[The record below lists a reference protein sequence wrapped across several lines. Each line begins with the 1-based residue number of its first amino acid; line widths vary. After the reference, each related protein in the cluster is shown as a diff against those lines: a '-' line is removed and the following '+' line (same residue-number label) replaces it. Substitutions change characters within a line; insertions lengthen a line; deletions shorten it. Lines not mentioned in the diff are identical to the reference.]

1 MTYSLTV
8 VQPKV
13 DRFFAADDD
22 GREAF
27 LALIA
32 SGNRWRVV
40 ALIAGIAASGVALW
54 WLTGR
59 DDAAV
64 QVVRAL
70 ALAAAAGI
78 FWYVSWR
85 HWPARVFALGA
96 ERDVLRR
103 RLRVLAGTMTGLVG
117 VVFVLGLLPGL
128 MIAT

>member
-1 MTYSLTV
+1 M
-8 VQPKV
+8 
-13 DRFFAADDD
+13 
-22 GREAF
+22 
-27 LALIA
+27 
-32 SGNRWRVV
+32 
-40 ALIAGIAASGVALW
+40 
-54 WLTGR
+54 
-59 DDAAV
+59 

-128 MIAT
+128 MVAT